1 MSSTVV
7 VAGDLLVDCSLFVA
21 SRDRALR
28 QHRVGGARLIADLVQ
43 ELAADVPGWT
53 VDAPPADMTQPDA
66 YHQSHDIVAPAPDNV
81 WRRERFLGFQQG
93 PAAVP
98 YPGAKKSPLV
108 VLCDAGLGFADDP
121 PAWPVAL
128 QAKNPWVVLKTT
140 DANLQTPLAD
150 SLIQRH
156 AKKLVVVLT
165 IMELRGKKVQI
176 SRRLS
181 WERTAQDTLDAV
193 RGGAPLKNLAHC
205 EYVIVSFGTSGAL
218 LVSGKRAQLV
228 FDSSHMEQEWEKPG
242 HGTMPGYASMLVA
255 AVAHQ
260 IMKRPA
266 KPSFA
271 DAIQRGVAGM
281 RSLYNLGYGSAGTE
295 LQGLRFPVKRMVDEA
310 LKAFPVLFPAD
321 VDQAPGWT
329 ALSNF
334 IDINSKA
341 APNTDY
347 LYELAVAVA
356 RLGPEQ
362 MLAEVPHLK
371 VGKLFTADRREIE
384 SFTTIKE
391 LLADFAQRKGSKP
404 LSIAVFGPP
413 GSGKSFGVEQVAS
426 AIPGADIVPLIFNL
440 TQFSGPGD
448 LHGAFHQIRD
458 VALGGKLPLVFW
470 DEFDTKQGGEELGWP
485 RHFLAPMQDGK
496 FQAGPLTHP
505 IGKSIFVFAGGIPD
519 SWADFRKKYEL
530 NKPEWKSMK
539 LPDFVSRLRGH
550 LDVLGP
556 NAVGTDAFFVLRRA
570 ILLRSILRRDC
581 PWLFAEDILQ
591 IERDVLCAFLR
602 TKKYEHGA
610 RSMEAIVAMSG
621 LAGKKTFD
629 ASSLPPDPQLAMHVA
644 IPFKCPP
651 DEPVLPVRFEDDVT
665 VIERLAQR
673 AHDLFT
679 QTRLQYG
686 WTYGADRDDTQRV
699 HNLLVSYPDL
709 PRAAKEAN
717 RESIRKIPWKLEK
730 IGYVVRR
737 ALPGEVPPLLT
748 PEQIEKLA
756 RIEHEIWMANKEKA
770 GFTRGV
776 PSAQDP
782 HKSPYMIE
790 WNELRDEFKD
800 TDRAMVRAIPAM
812 LSQAGYTFERKAKE

>member
-7 VAGDLLVDCSLFVA
+7 VAGDVLVDCSLFVA
-21 SRDRALR
+21 GSDRALR
-28 QHRVGGARLIADLVQ
+28 WARAGGACLVADLVR

-53 VDAPPADMTQPDA
+53 VDAPAADVQRPETH
-66 YHQSHDIVAPAPDNV
+66 HQSHAIIAPALDNI

-93 PAAVP
+93 PVP
-98 YPGAKKSPLV
+98 ARHSGPAKPALAI
-108 VLCDAGLGFADDP
+108 LFDGGLGFADDP
-121 PAWPVAL
+121 QAWPVAL
-128 QAKNPWVVLKTT
+128 QTKGPWVVLRTT
-140 DANLQTPLAD
+140 DANLQTPLAER
-150 SLIQRH
+150 LIEKH
-156 AKKLVVVLT
+156 SKKLGVVLT
-165 IMELRGKKVQI
+165 IEDLRSKKVQV

-181 WERTAQDTLDAV
+181 WERTAQDALEAV
-193 RGGAPLKNLAHC
+193 RSGAPLKNLARC
-205 EYVIVSFGTSGAL
+205 EHVIVSFGTSGAL
-218 LVSGKRAQLV
+218 AVSGKRAQLV

-242 HGTMPGYASMLVA
+242 HGEMPGYPSMLVA
-255 AVAHQ
+255 AIAHQ
-260 IMKRPA
+260 IMKAPA
-266 KPSFA
+266 KPPFVE
-271 DAIQRGVAGM
+271 AIQRGVAGM
-281 RSLYNLGYGSAGTE
+281 RSLYNLGYGVAGTE
-295 LQGLRFPVKRMVDEA
+295 LHKLQFPFQRMVDEA
-310 LKAFPVLFPAD
+310 LKASAALFPVDVAKAPA
-321 VDQAPGWT
+321 WT
-329 ALSNF
+329 ALSNY
-334 IDINSKA
+334 IRSKST
-341 APNTDY
+341 PNTDY

-356 RLGPEQ
+356 RLGPER

-384 SFTTIKE
+384 SLATIKE
-391 LLADFAQRKGSKP
+391 LLAEFAQRKASKP

-413 GSGKSFGVEQVAS
+413 GSGKSFGVEQVAG
-426 AIPGADIVPLIFNL
+426 AIPGADLVPLIFNL

-470 DEFDTKQGGEELGWP
+470 DEFDTNQGGHELGWP

-505 IGKSIFVFAGGIPD
+505 IGKSIFVFAGGTAD
-519 SWADFRKKYEL
+519 SWEDFRKKYPL
-530 NKPEWKSMK
+530 GKAKWKSVK

-556 NAVGTDAFFVLRRA
+556 NKVGTDPFFMLRRA

-581 PWLFAEDILQ
+581 PWLFAEDALQ

-602 TKKYEHGA
+602 TKKYAHGA

-621 LAGKKTFD
+621 LAGKKTYD

-644 IPFKCPP
+644 IPFQCTV

-665 VIERLAQR
+665 VIERLAQM
-673 AHDLFT
+673 AHEVFF
-679 QTRLQYG
+679 QTRLRHG
-686 WTYGADRDDTQRV
+686 WSYGAARDDARRV
-699 HNLLVSYPDL
+699 HNLLVPYADL

-717 RESIRKIPWKLEK
+717 RESVRKIPRKLGQ

-748 PEQIEKLA
+748 DEEIERLA
-756 RIEHEIWMANKEKA
+756 PIEHGIWMENKEKA
-770 GFTRGV
+770 GVTKGT
-776 PSAQDP
+776 PTPQDP
-782 HKSPYMIE
+782 HKSPYMID
-790 WNELRDEFKD
+790 WKDLTDEFKD

-812 LSQAGYTFERKAKE
+812 LTQVGYTFERKTRA